1 MDGAIKDV
9 GRAVGG
15 SLLFASPLLMTME
28 IWEIAPSMPGTR
40 VVVLLFAA
48 CVLLVTLAQLSG
60 FNDLEGQGLADHVVD
75 AGVAIAVGTVVS
87 VVLLAAFGVLDTDL
101 GIAAVARR
109 VALGAAPASLGA
121 VFARSQL
128 TSAGGGGGGG
138 GGGETLD
145 ADGDA
150 NGASGGDA
158 GGGEIA
164 GGEIDDYFQELVV
177 MAAGAVIFAF
187 GLAPTD
193 EIPLI
198 ALQTGPIGVIVVLGV
213 SVVALHLLVYAVGF
227 AGSHGNDHRTEF
239 ARFTLTGYALV
250 VAICAF
256 LLWVFGRADGVVLQS
271 FAQQVVILA
280 FPASLGAAVG
290 RLVL

>member
-138 GGGETLD
+138 
-145 ADGDA
+145 DGDA
-150 NGASGGDA
+150 DADAGTADGTSGGDA